1 VSWSVLG
8 ISTTTAGFLSCKLTK
23 SRCQTVSE
31 KPMELHQSL
40 SVLLV
45 RSECFGA
52 AGENPMFVVQA
63 RKQLDTGGTADP
75 KL

>member
-1 VSWSVLG
+1 MG
-8 ISTTTAGFLSCKLTK
+8 
-23 SRCQTVSE
+23 
-31 KPMELHQSL
+31 LHQSL